1 MSKVKEMK
9 VNKITEKQL
18 KTVTE
23 QQTKMNDLLRH
34 IGLLDVQKLN
44 AHAAIKEV
52 TVKIDETKK
61 ELEEQYGQVNI
72 DLKDGS
78 YTDIE
83 QEDDK

>member
-61 ELEEQYGQVNI
+61 ELEEQYGPSQYRF
-72 DLKDGS
+72 KDGT

>member
-9 VNKITEKQL
+9 VNKITEEQL

>member
-9 VNKITEKQL
+9 VNKITEEQL

-44 AHAAIKEV
+44 AHSAIKEV
-52 TVKIDETKK
+52 TADIDKTKK

>member
-1 MSKVKEMK
+1 
-9 VNKITEKQL
+9 
-18 KTVTE
+18 
-23 QQTKMNDLLRH
+23 MNDLLRH

>member
-9 VNKITEKQL
+9 VNKITEEQL

-83 QEDDK
+83 QEDGE

>member
-44 AHAAIKEV
+44 AHAAITEV

>member
-9 VNKITEKQL
+9 VNKITEEQL

-83 QEDDK
+83 QEDGK

>member
-23 QQTKMNDLLRH
+23 QQTKMYDLLRH

>member
-1 MSKVKEMK
+1 MRKVKEMK